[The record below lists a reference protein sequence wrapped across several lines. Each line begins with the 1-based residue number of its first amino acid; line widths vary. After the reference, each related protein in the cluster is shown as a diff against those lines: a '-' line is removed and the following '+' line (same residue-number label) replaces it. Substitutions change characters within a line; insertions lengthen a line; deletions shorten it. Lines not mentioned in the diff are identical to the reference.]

1 MCLPK
6 DINKKGIKALDGHVF
21 ICFLHNIQ
29 WQRHQKYLADCTTR
43 FSTPFLGFRNVG
55 SRWAMDQAKYNL
67 INEYFLVGVTEELED
82 FIMLLEAALPRF
94 FRGATE
100 LYRTGI

>member
-1 MCLPK
+1 MS
-6 DINKKGIKALDGHVF
+6 KASKRQSSQAG
-21 ICFLHNIQ
+21 FLF
-29 WQRHQKYLADCTTR
+29 R
-43 FSTPFLGFRNVG
+43 FFGFRNVG

-82 FIMLLEAALPRF
+82 FVMLLEAALPRF

-100 LYRTGI
+100 LYRTGVYRMRRFGTRSFHRHVKDIGGRSLGA